1 MFLRL
6 SAILLVLLFYKSS
19 FSQINYSGTAFY
31 NVTPIVE
38 NMSEQSHD
46 MANSLEPFSAEI
58 VKSFVFR
65 LDFDN
70 SVSQFTMVSSKDLM
84 AYTEKSIKLSAI
96 QYGYADTIWQHDN
109 KAFTKTFEGFGEKSP
124 ALLIRALDDPNWKI
138 TTEKKQI
145 DRFTCYKATKTAVV
159 KRGKKTFSTPMIAW
173 FCPDIPI
180 SIGPLDFGGLPGLVM
195 EAQTNKYLYGLKQI
209 QFRDLTIPFKMPS
222 YPVFTEDEL
231 IKRLFEAK

>member
-31 NVTPIVE
+31 NVTPIIE
-38 NMSEQSHD
+38 NTSQQSHD
-46 MANSLEPFSAEI
+46 MANSLEPFSSEI

-70 SVSQFTMVSSKDLM
+70 SVSQFTMVNNKDLM

-138 TTEKKQI
+138 TAEKKQI

-159 KRGKKTFSTPMIAW
+159 KRGKKIFSTPMIAW

-180 SIGPLDFGGLPGLVM
+180 TIGPLDFGGLPGLVI
-195 EAQTNKYLYGLKQI
+195 EAQTNKYLYGLKEI
-209 QFRDLTIPFKMPS
+209 QFGNLTIPVKMPT

-231 IKRLFEAK
+231 IKRLFETK